1 MVRNFTSEKQN
12 QAILNAV
19 NATVPAGILVVR
31 VEDGEIVLANAEAHR
46 ILGAGVTE
54 IFGDAWGQMFVSSE
68 DRQEILVQFTSA
80 GELRDY
86 EVEIVLPDGEP
97 AWLMISMTGVDSAED
112 DLLVMTLIEITG
124 VKLLQTEA
132 QKSSLAKTR
141 FLSNMSHELRTPLNA
156 VLGFSQL
163 LEGDPDQPLT
173 KDQAECVNL
182 IWRSGRH
189 LLKLVDDVLDLI
201 VIEDGDL
208 KVFLDPADAR
218 QLLED
223 CQQLI
228 SEKAEDA
235 SVTVMLEEIP
245 DVPVLGDAKR
255 LRQIFMNL
263 LSNAVKYNRPEGQV
277 VITGAVSADN
287 MMEISFT
294 DSGEGIDDE
303 HLHSLFERFSK
314 LDYKNS
320 DAEGIGVGLIMAK
333 KLIEAMSGHLDVASA
348 VGEGSTFTVSIPL
361 AATGD

>member
-1 MVRNFTSEKQN
+1 MVQNFSSEEQN

-31 VEDGEIVLANAEAHR
+31 VEDGEIILANAEAHR

-54 IFGDAWGQMFVSSE
+54 IFGDTWGRMFTRAE
-68 DRQEILVQFTSA
+68 DRQDILVQFTGS
-80 GELRDY
+80 GELRER
-86 EVEIVLPDGEP
+86 EVEIVLPGGEP
-97 AWLMISMTGVDSAED
+97 AWIMISMTSVDSAYD
-112 DLLVMTLIEITG
+112 DLLVMTLIEITN
-124 VKLLQTEA
+124 VKTLQTEA
-132 QKSSLAKTR
+132 QQSSLAKSR

-189 LLKLVDDVLDLI
+189 LLKLVDDVLDLTK
-201 VIEDGDL
+201 IEDGNL
-208 KVFLDPADAR
+208 KVFFDPVDPG

-223 CQQLI
+223 CLQLI

-235 SVTVMLEEIP
+235 SVTVVLNDIP
-245 DVPVLGDAKR
+245 DLLVLGDAKR

-277 VITGAVSADN
+277 VIAAAATADD
-287 MMEISFT
+287 MLEISFT
-294 DSGEGIDDE
+294 DTGDGISEE
-303 HLHSLFERFSK
+303 HLQNLFERFSK
-314 LDYKNS
+314 LDNKKS
-320 DAEGIGVGLIMAK
+320 EAEGIGVGLVMAK
-333 KLIEAMSGHLDVASA
+333 KLVEAMSGRLNVVSE
-348 VGEGSTFTVSIPL
+348 VGKGSTFSVCIPL
-361 AATGD
+361 ATSGD